1 MLTSTTTTNDASRRP
16 RKRKAATTTRTKRRK
31 KRGKRRRPSTSTVK
45 RTIGINKPKT
55 PSDRVRN
62 VISAFNKKKRS
73 KIPITDNI
81 SIIIIFDIFFENK
94 IMLEHHSDK
103 TNTHSKIEPSWA
115 PQTAENL

>member
-1 MLTSTTTTNDASRRP
+1 MINPGSWRRGLRSFP
-16 RKRKAATTTRTKRRK
+16 FSGT
-31 KRGKRRRPSTSTVK
+31 GKILSNGLELKS
-45 RTIGINKPKT
+45 IN
-55 PSDRVRN
+55 
-62 VISAFNKKKRS
+62 NKKKRS